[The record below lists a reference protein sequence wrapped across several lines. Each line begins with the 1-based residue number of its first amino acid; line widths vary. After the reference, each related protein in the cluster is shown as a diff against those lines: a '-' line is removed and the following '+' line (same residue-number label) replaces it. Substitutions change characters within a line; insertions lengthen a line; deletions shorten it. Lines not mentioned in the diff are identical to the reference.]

1 MTEDELT
8 VGGRTH
14 RVSRLT
20 DGRIRVDGH
29 AQALDVVVLDEATV
43 RVTDGEA
50 GSWLVSIARGAGGD
64 RWVFV
69 NGETFLVATKRP
81 TTAGPSEHDDGALS
95 PPMPT
100 TVRQVA
106 VTVGDLVQKGDV
118 LMVLEAMKMEF
129 AIRASRDGRVAA
141 VHGRKGETVGPGTRV
156 VALEATGH
164 DKT

>member
-1 MTEDELT
+1 MTEDELII
-8 VGGRTH
+8 GGRTH

-29 AQALDVVVLDEATV
+29 AQPLEAVVLDEATV
-43 RVTDGEA
+43 RVTDGET
-50 GSWLVSIARGAGGD
+50 GSWLVSIARGAGGE

-69 NGETFLVATKRP
+69 NGETFVVTRRP
-81 TTAGPSEHDDGALS
+81 TTARAAEQDDGALS

-100 TVRQVA
+100 TVRQVE
-106 VTVGDLVQKGDV
+106 VKVGDVVQKGDV

-141 VHGRKGETVGPGTRV
+141 VHGREGETVGPGTRV

-164 DKT
+164 DET